1 MVNHSKHRFRAGE
14 GEGGITTQ
22 QFSTVFIHI
31 HGLRHGLR
39 VLQKYQAILQ
49 ESDAAPIRASVFRV
63 RAVMAQRVPRRV
75 WDKAHACAAFRT
87 GSLMIPTTLGH
98 SWK

>member
-1 MVNHSKHRFRAGE
+1 MVNHSQHRARAGE
-14 GEGGITTQ
+14 GEGGISTQ
-22 QFSTVFIHI
+22 QFSVFIHI
-31 HGLRHGLR
+31 HGLR

-87 GSLMIPTTLGH
+87 GSLMIPTTLCH

>member
-1 MVNHSKHRFRAGE
+1 MVNHSQHRARAGE
-14 GEGGITTQ
+14 GEGGISTEK
-22 QFSTVFIHI
+22 FSAVFIHI
-31 HGLRHGLR
+31 HGLRVR